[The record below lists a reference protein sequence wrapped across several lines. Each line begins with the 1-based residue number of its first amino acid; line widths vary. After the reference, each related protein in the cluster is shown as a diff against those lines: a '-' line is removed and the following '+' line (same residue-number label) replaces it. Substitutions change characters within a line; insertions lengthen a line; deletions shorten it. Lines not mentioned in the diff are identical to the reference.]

1 MCIMIV
7 QIYRV
12 FYKAHAVNRWN
23 ESPLCLI
30 AHARVVVRHA
40 VHRLW
45 CENSFSLC
53 TLISRSSRFRGDK
66 STWREI
72 KPCSRV
78 VEIFHSR
85 GNECVIKAPDTGR
98 TRFVAGHRLSYN
110 ARAVNKACKARRS
123 RTSLFARVHRPPTL
137 FLAAFVS
144 ASSLSSSD
152 VFPPSPMAR
161 Q

>member
-1 MCIMIV
+1 MCITIV

-12 FYKAHAVNRWN
+12 FYKARPVNRWN
-23 ESPLCLI
+23 ESPLSLI

-40 VHRLW
+40 VYRLW

-53 TLISRSSRFRGDK
+53 TLISRASRFRGDK
-66 STWREI
+66 STWRE
-72 KPCSRV
+72 KKKTCSRV
-78 VEIFHSR
+78 VEIFRSR

-110 ARAVNKACKARRS
+110 ARAVNKACEARRS
-123 RTSLFARVHRPPTL
+123 RTSLFARVLLLSFSLHS
-137 FLAAFVS
+137 FLPR
-144 ASSLSSSD
+144 LSSSD